1 MRILLLL
8 SAIFLLGRV
17 NATTYYSQVTGSQN
31 MAILSNWDS
40 NPGGGGTDPSDF
52 TTSGDVFVIQAS
64 HSIALTSALVLG
76 SNVNLEIEGTLNP
89 ASSNLTVGG
98 TTYISGSGSFDDNST
113 IGTNIFVG
121 LVTLNT
127 TGSWSSIGST
137 ASLMQFNSGVTNS
150 AGSFT
155 CGAATFGA
163 SSTITPTSAMTFNGA
178 IICSGDLTI
187 ANGALVSNTGGSSQI
202 SGNFTIGT
210 GGFTKTAQF
219 LTIGGTV
226 TTTGPWNSTGVTG
239 SVTFSNN
246 ITNNS
251 SSDFACGTTIFN
263 PSGTNINLSGSGSY
277 SFSDAVQVNG
287 GKTVTNLSTHSN
299 GVTFT
304 GTLNGQTSTSE
315 WINGANSV
323 LNYTTSSSTNAPMAT
338 GKLTASASGNWVN
351 YNRSGNQNVKGST
364 YANLKISGG
373 GIKSLSSGIANITE
387 SLDLVNGVLKS
398 SGPSYPY
405 LKNGATS
412 NLGNANS
419 FIEGI
424 MRYDMAFNGSRTLN
438 FALGKSSDWRP
449 AVLNITH
456 SSSTSY
462 TYRAIV
468 YNASAEALGYTL
480 PSSVDKVSKAH
491 YWDINRLL
499 TSSGS
504 KSQADISGNPV
515 ITLYYDANDNVQD
528 PSNLTICKNE
538 DSAPTDWFDIG
549 GTGATITSGSV
560 SSTSSPSAFSSFS
573 RFTLGNKNG
582 GNNPLPVKIVSFSGS
597 CGTNAT
603 ILEWTTATEINND
616 FFTVETSKDGNVWT
630 SVKNIKGAGNSNQ
643 LVNYSCIIPGVV
655 ATTSFYRL
663 KQTDFDGKFEY
674 TQPISVKNCKTGP
687 STVTIYPNP
696 SAGVVNI
703 NFNGEK
709 ETIQTIE
716 VYNLM
721 GSKIFN
727 TIGFQGQID
736 LSNAPAGIYYAYL
749 VGINETMVQ
758 KIVLE
763 K

>member
-8 SAIFLLGRV
+8 SAIFLLGTV
-17 NATTYYSQVTGSQN
+17 NATTYYSQVTGSQD
-31 MAILSNWDS
+31 MTILSNWDS

-52 TTSGDVFVIQAS
+52 TTSGDVFVVQAS
-64 HSIALTSALVLG
+64 HSILLSSSFVLG

-98 TTYISGSGSFDDNST
+98 TTLISGSGSFDDNST
-113 IGTNIFVG
+113 LGTNTFVG

-137 ASLMQFNSGVTNS
+137 ASQMQFNSGVTNS

-163 SSTITPTSAMTFNGA
+163 SSTITPTTAMTFNGS

-187 ANGALVSNTGGSSQI
+187 ANGQLVSNTGGNSQI
-202 SGNFTIGT
+202 SGNFSIGN

-226 TTTGPWNSTGVTG
+226 TTTGAWNSTGVTG
-239 SVTFSNN
+239 NVTFSNN

-251 SSDFACGTTIFN
+251 SSDFACGTTTFN
-263 PSGTNINLSGSGSY
+263 PSGSNINLSGSGSF
-277 SFSDAVQVNG
+277 SFSTTVQING
-287 GKTVTNLSTHSN
+287 SKSVTNLSTHSN

-304 GTLNGQTSTSE
+304 GSLNGQTSNSE

-323 LNYTTSSSTNAPMAT
+323 LNYTSTGSTSAPMVT
-338 GKLTASASGNWVN
+338 GKLTTSASGNWVN

-387 SLDLVNGVLKS
+387 SLDLEDGILKS
-398 SGPSYPY
+398 SGSSYPY
-405 LKNGATS
+405 LKNGATT

-419 FIEGI
+419 FIEGL
-424 MRYDMAFNGSRTLN
+424 MRYDMAFNGTRSLN
-438 FALGKSSDWRP
+438 FPLGKTADWRP
-449 AVLNITH
+449 VVLNITH
-456 SSSTSY
+456 SSATSY

-480 PSSVDKVSKAH
+480 PSSVDRVSKAH

-499 TSSGS
+499 TSSGA

-538 DSAPTDWFDIG
+538 DSAPSDWFDIG
-549 GTGATITSGSV
+549 GAGATITSGSV
-560 SSTSSPSAFSSFS
+560 SSTSTPSAFSSFS

-582 GNNPLPVKIVSFSGS
+582 GNNPLPVKIVSFNGS
-597 CGTNAT
+597 CGINAT
-603 ILEWTTATEINND
+603 ILDWTTATEINND

-643 LVNYSCIIPGVV
+643 LVNYTCVIPGIA

-674 TQPISVKNCKTGP
+674 TQPISVKNCKTAP
-687 STVTIYPNP
+687 STVNIYPIP
-696 SAGVVNI
+696 SSGVVNI
-703 NFNGEK
+703 NFSGEK
-709 ETIQTIE
+709 ETIQAVE

-721 GSKIFN
+721 GSKIFSS
-727 TIGFQGQID
+727 IGFQDLVD

-749 VGINETMVQ
+749 VGSNETIVQ

>member
-8 SAIFLLGRV
+8 SAFFLLGSV
-17 NATTYYSQVTGSQN
+17 NATTYYSQVTGSQD
-31 MAILSNWDS
+31 MTILSNWDS
-40 NPGGGGTDPSDF
+40 NPGGGGLDPTNL
-52 TTSGDVFVIQAS
+52 TTSGDVFVIQSS
-64 HSIALTSALVLG
+64 HSITLSASLVFG

-89 ASSNLTVGG
+89 SSSNLTVGG
-98 TTYISGSGSFDDNST
+98 STLINGSGSFSDNST
-113 IGTNIFVG
+113 LGTNTFVG
-121 LVTLNT
+121 LVALNT
-127 TGSWSSIGST
+127 TGSWSSTGST
-137 ASLMQFNSGVTNS
+137 ASQLQFNSGVSNS
-150 AGSFT
+150 SSSFN

-163 SSTITPTSAMTFNGA
+163 GSTITPTTAMTFTGA
-178 IICSGDLTI
+178 MICSGNLTI
-187 ANGALVSNTGGSSQI
+187 ANGQLVSNTGGSSQI
-202 SGNFTIGT
+202 SGNFTIGS

-239 SVTFSNN
+239 NVTFSGN

-251 SSDFACGTTIFN
+251 SSDFACGITTFN
-263 PSGTNINLSGSGSY
+263 PSGSNINLSGSGSF
-277 SFSDAVQVNG
+277 SFSATAQING
-287 GKTVTNLSTHSN
+287 SKSVTNLSTHTN

-304 GTLNGQTSTSE
+304 GILNGQTSNSE
-315 WINGANSV
+315 WINGANSI
-323 LNYTTSSSTNAPMAT
+323 LNYTSTSTNAPMVT
-338 GKLTASASGNWVN
+338 GKLTASASGNWVK
-351 YNRSGNQNVKGST
+351 YNRSGNQNVKGAT
-364 YANLKISGG
+364 YANLNVSGG
-373 GIKSLSSGIANITE
+373 GIKTLNSGIVNITE

-398 SGPSYPY
+398 SGTAYPY
-405 LKNGATS
+405 LKNGATT

-438 FALGKSSDWRP
+438 FPLGKTSDWRP
-449 AVLNITH
+449 AVLKVTH

-468 YNASAEALGYTL
+468 YNASAQALGYTL
-480 PSSVDKVSKAH
+480 PSSVDRVSKAH

-499 TSSGS
+499 TSSGA
-504 KSQADISGNPV
+504 KSQANISGNPV

-538 DSAPTDWFDIG
+538 DIGTDWYDIG

-560 SSTSSPSAFSSFS
+560 SSTSSPSPFSSFS

-597 CGTNAT
+597 CNVNAT
-603 ILEWTTATEINND
+603 ILDWTTATEINND
-616 FFTVETSKDGNVWT
+616 FFTVETSKDGIVWT
-630 SVKNIKGAGNSNQ
+630 AVKNIKGAGNSNQ
-643 LVNYSCIIPGVV
+643 LVNYTCVIPGVV
-655 ATTSFYRL
+655 TSTSFYRL

-687 STVTIYPNP
+687 DAINIYPNP
-696 SAGVVNI
+696 SSGIVNI
-703 NFNGEK
+703 NFSGEK
-709 ETIQTIE
+709 ETIQAVE
-716 VYNLM
+716 VFNLI
-721 GSKIFN
+721 GSKIFASV
-727 TIGFQGQID
+727 GFQGQID
-736 LSNAPAGIYYAYL
+736 LSGAPAGIYYAHL
-749 VGINETMVQ
+749 VGINETIVQ